1 MKVNKAKGFV
11 EVDHTADLAIK
22 VWATTLND
30 LYQLAVEGMNSL
42 IKLVVKDNDP
52 GQYEEF
58 CIEDIDL
65 ESMLVSLLNE
75 CNYKIQMDH
84 ISSEITE
91 IRVENKKI
99 TGIFFHQKIETFDTE
114 IKAVTYHNLKIRHSG
129 TGYSVD
135 IVFDV

>member
-11 EVDHTADLAIK
+11 EIDHTADLALRI
-22 VWATTLND
+22 WATTLND
-30 LYQLAVEGMNSL
+30 LYKLAVEGMNSL
-42 IKLVVKDNDP
+42 MKFDVNENDP
-52 GQYEEF
+52 GEYEEF

-75 CNYKIQMDH
+75 INYKIQLDL
-84 ISSEITE
+84 ISSKITE
-91 IRVENKKI
+91 IQVENEKI
-99 TGIFFHQKIETFDTE
+99 TGVFFHQKIETFDTE